1 MDNLQTS
8 KKYFIPMQV
17 TPKIIEEF
25 GINAKEVKWT
35 KIGNKSVRVIMVPAM
50 EEQYYAY
57 MYNGPLVKN
66 TKKISKRVLTQ

>member
-35 KIGNKSVRVIMVPAM
+35 KIGNKSVRVIMVQAT

-57 MYNGPLVKN
+57 MYNGSLVKT
-66 TKKISKRVLTQ
+66 TKKYLSVS

>member
-35 KIGNKSVRVIMVPAM
+35 KIGNKSVRVIMVQAT

-57 MYNGPLVKN
+57 MYNGSFVKT
-66 TKKISKRVLTQ
+66 TKKYLSVS